1 MRGRK
6 AEEASWLSCAAAAA
20 AAAAAAVY
28 FLRSAVGWPVLDGA
42 DLRLQIF

>member
-6 AEEASWLSCAAAAA
+6 AEEASWLSCAAAA